1 MSEVLGAGN
10 KAGREVVKVVTLD
23 GAQRASIVLRE
34 LGEDA
39 AAAVM
44 RHMDESVIGAI
55 TASVL
60 PSSKITAELRNDVM
74 RSFAD
79 EIGANANSGLG
90 YLSRVLSAALG
101 EKRAKEIIQRLGGK
115 RGRAAAQFAANADPR
130 LLAHVVATE
139 RPQTLALLLAQLP
152 HDTGAAMLS
161 FLPEP
166 LVADT
171 LFRFTT
177 LDTVSATA
185 VNELRMMMGELLASD
200 EVSSRRLANLGGAKR
215 TADILNHLQAGMSER
230 VMELIEARDP
240 GTAETIRENLFTFSD
255 LVRLSD
261 RSLQI
266 LLREVPTERLAPSL
280 RLEDEDTRNRFYKNM
295 SSRSVEVLREELRSG
310 PPMRKSDAL
319 AAQGEVVEIALRL
332 AGEGRIAI
340 GAAEELI

>member
-1 MSEVLGAGN
+1 MSEVLEAGN
-10 KAGREVVKVVTLD
+10 KAGREALRSLD
-23 GAQRASIVLRE
+23 GAQRAAIVLRE
-34 LGEDA
+34 LGEET

-55 TASVL
+55 TSSVL
-60 PSSKITAELRNDVM
+60 PVSKVPVDLRNEVM
-74 RSFAD
+74 RGFAD
-79 EIGANANSGLG
+79 EIGANSNSGLG
-90 YLSRVLSAALG
+90 YLSRVLAAALG
-101 EKRAKEIIQRLGGK
+101 ETRAKEIIQRLGGK
-115 RGRAAAQFAANADPR
+115 RSRAAAQFAANADPR
-130 LLAHVVATE
+130 MLAHVVASE
-139 RPQTLALLLAQLP
+139 RPQTLALLLAQIP

-161 FLPEP
+161 FLSEA

-200 EVSSRRLANLGGAKR
+200 DVGSRRLSNLGGAKR
-215 TADILNHLQAGMSER
+215 TADILNHLQSGMSER
-230 VMELIEARDP
+230 VMELIEERDP

-261 RSLQI
+261 RALQV
-266 LLREVPTERLAPSL
+266 LLREVSTERLAPSL
-280 RLEDEDTRNRFYKNM
+280 RLENEETRSRFYKNM
-295 SSRSVEVLREELRSG
+295 SSRSVDVLREELRSG

-319 AAQGEVVEIALRL
+319 AAQSEVVEIALRL
-332 AGEGRIAI
+332 ASEGRIAI

>member
-1 MSEVLGAGN
+1 MSEVLRVGKAEREGA
-10 KAGREVVKVVTLD
+10 KAALD

-74 RSFAD
+74 RGFAD

-130 LLAHVVATE
+130 LLAHVVVTE

-177 LDTVSATA
+177 LDTVSAIA

-200 EVSSRRLANLGGAKR
+200 EVSSRRLSNLGGAKR